1 MSQRR
6 KESHTF
12 SRVPR
17 VNRLRSQFDRSHGY
31 KTTFDAG
38 YLVPFFVDEV
48 VPGDHHRLNANMFCR
63 LATLQKPIM
72 DNLYLETFFFFV
84 PFRILWDNWV
94 KMWGEQDNPG
104 DSTDYLV
111 PEVVAP
117 PAAAVTV
124 GSIWDYF
131 GVPIGVTDLSM
142 SALYPRAYNRI
153 WNEWFRDQNLQDSVP
168 EVTGDSDDP
177 ANYTLL
183 RRGKRHDYFTSC
195 LPFPQKGPEVLLPLG
210 GLLPVEP
217 LVSGDPGYIDGI
229 PTFSQN
235 GNDTWKIGTDVGG
248 AATSFGRW
256 ISTGGVALG
265 NTALPWFDTQ
275 LGVNLDA
282 AGASATINDFRQAVV
297 IQQFYEMLARG
308 GSRYV
313 ELLQSVYGV
322 SNGDAR
328 LQRPE
333 YLGGGRTHIMVNPVV
348 NTAGVAGGL
357 PQGDLAA
364 YGVGSASGGSGHGF
378 SKAFTEH
385 GVVMGLL
392 SVRADL
398 NYQQG
403 MPRQFKRRSKFDFL
417 IPHFANL
424 GEQAVLNQEI
434 YAQGSAV
441 VNPSGDPIDEEVFGY
456 VARYDDYRY
465 KPSTITGVFRSQAP
479 TSVDIWH
486 LAQDFASLPT
496 LSATFIEENPPIDR
510 IITVPTEPQFLL
522 DSWIQLTSVRELPVY
537 SVPGL
542 TRI

>member
-6 KESHTF
+6 RDSHTF
-12 SRVPR
+12 ARVPS
-17 VNRLRSQFDRSHGY
+17 VNRQRSQFDRSHGY
-31 KTTFDAG
+31 KTTFDSG
-38 YLVPFFVDEV
+38 YLIPFFVDEV
-48 VPGDHHRLNANMFCR
+48 VPGDHHRLNSNMFAR

-84 PFRILWDNWV
+84 PFRLLWTNWQ
-94 KMWGEQDNPG
+94 KMWGEQENPG

-111 PEVVAP
+111 PQVVAP
-117 PAAAVTV
+117 PGASVTV

-131 GVPIGVTDLSM
+131 GIPVGVQDLAM
-142 SALYPRAYNRI
+142 SALYPRAYNLI

-168 EVTGDSDDP
+168 IVKGDTDDP

-195 LPFPQKGPEVLLPLG
+195 LPFPQKGPEVFLP
-210 GLLPVEP
+210 
-217 LVSGDPGYIDGI
+217 
-229 PTFSQN
+229 
-235 GNDTWKIGTDVGG
+235 VGG
-248 AATSFGRW
+248 ASVIPLESGDAGYVDGSPHFSVANGGSPT
-256 ISTGGVALG
+256 TGFLQGTTTGAFSDVQYSNAITLG
-265 NTALPWFDTQ
+265 DKLGWDDTQ
-275 LGVNLDA
+275 LKVGESA
-282 AGASATINDFRQAVV
+282 TSATINDFRQAVV

-322 SNGDAR
+322 TNGDAR

-333 YLGGGRTHIMVNPVV
+333 YLGGGRTNIMVNPVV
-348 NTAGVAGGL
+348 NTAGVAGGNS
-357 PQGDLAA
+357 QADLAGYA
-364 YGVGSASGGSGHGF
+364 VGSGSGGHGF

-385 GVVMGLL
+385 GVVMGLCC
-392 SVRADL
+392 VRADL

-403 MPRQFKRRSKFDFL
+403 IHRQYHRRTKFDFL

-441 VNPSGDPIDEEVFGY
+441 LNPSGDPVDEDVFGY
-456 VARYDDYRY
+456 VSRYDDYRY
-465 KPSTITGVFRSQAP
+465 KPSLITGVFRSQAA
-479 TSVDIWH
+479 TSLDMWH

-496 LSATFIEENPPIDR
+496 LSPTFIEENPPVDR

-522 DSWIQLTSVRELPVY
+522 DTWNQLQSVRELPVY